1 MSPLQTK
8 TQKEEAARS
17 AASSFCYKSL
27 AKRGFY
33 KSDKVIEG
41 ALRSQ

>member
-17 AASSFCYKSL
+17 ADSSFCYKSP
-27 AKRGFY
+27 ASQDFY
-33 KSDKVIEG
+33 KSDKVIKG